1 MKAEYKKFIISGLYG
16 LMEGSAKSLESHLRS
31 YFKMRYGFEADEIT
45 VIESNRRFTNEAIS
59 CWIGAMKA
67 SITING
73 ETFSYE
79 RDWGQEYD
87 IDVKHPDYHS
97 DDWFYEGDKCHSF
110 LKHKEAMDAI
120 DNEILKVKDW
130 KEKGQ

>member
-45 VIESNRRFTNEAIS
+45 VIESNRRFASNG
-59 CWIGAMKA
+59 CWIGAMTA
-67 SITING
+67 TIAING
-73 ETFSYE
+73 ETFTWT
-79 RDWGQEYD
+79 RDWGEEYE

-97 DDWFYEGDKCHSF
+97 DDWFYEGEKCHSYS
-110 LKHKEAMDAI
+110 KHKEAMDAI

-130 KEKGQ
+130 KNKEDN